1 MIQSYSIA
9 YAFLTILT
17 CSRPGTVLYIAYCTS
32 SGIELLIPPR
42 YISFVYSPSGSMNTW
57 CLSLSANLTTL
68 SSIEG
73 QYLGPV
79 PCISP
84 EYNGERSIL
93 SFIILCVSSLVY
105 VSQQLTCSFCT
116 VAGSVSNEKGTTVL
130 SPNCSVILLKSME
143 RLSTLAGVPVLNLLT
158 SIPLFISDSVRW
170 LAA

>member
-1 MIQSYSIA
+1 MRGSFPLTYCAALIPAIIPCAAASSYPELPLNCPPAKSPFIFLNSSDNLSCIALIQSYSIA

-105 VSQQLTCSFCT
+105 VSQQLT
-116 VAGSVSNEKGTTVL
+116 
-130 SPNCSVILLKSME
+130 
-143 RLSTLAGVPVLNLLT
+143 
-158 SIPLFISDSVRW
+158 
-170 LAA
+170 